1 MPTVGK
7 QISMN
12 FDEYYLPNYLSD
24 VWIRLTRQEP
34 SDRYYIKIILIE
46 YVRNYEKSEIEKK

>member
-1 MPTVGK
+1 
-7 QISMN
+7 
-12 FDEYYLPNYLSD
+12 YLSD
-24 VWIRLTRQEP
+24 GLIRLTHQEP